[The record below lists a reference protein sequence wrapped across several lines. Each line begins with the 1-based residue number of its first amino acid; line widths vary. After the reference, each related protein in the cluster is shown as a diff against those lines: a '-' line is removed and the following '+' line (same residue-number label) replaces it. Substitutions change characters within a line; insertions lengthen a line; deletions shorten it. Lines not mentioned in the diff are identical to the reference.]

1 MNNLNS
7 RKAPKLKKLAPE
19 IQALLNALP
28 DPIFIRNYDRQIV
41 FKNKAAYTVCPRS
54 TGAYEDPYRFFP
66 DKVKEE
72 IFSTQSEVLNTAQPS
87 PVEVDFFIDGAPT
100 LLEICISVL
109 NLDGKEDLL
118 MERMSFKGP
127 KEVDHRVLKKENN
140 YLRRALDL
148 NATAIFSKNLNG
160 EFTFANER
168 FASFYNTE
176 INNLIGKKESVFN
189 PHPEQIE
196 QYHKDDEDL
205 IKSKEPVHITE
216 EVLTNQEGEVR
227 WLNTLRIPV
236 WDEDGQIAE
245 VMGVAVD
252 ITEQKLNDMAREE
265 SEVRLRLVLNSNE
278 DRIWAVDKN
287 MELIFFNEI
296 WEKEFAEVFGV
307 RPRKGDNI
315 LEILP
320 KDISS
325 GWEIGYQAVFAG
337 ETLGSDWSYATLAGE
352 RVDMAYNM
360 SPIKDTNGNIIGC
373 AGFAKDVTLLRKAEE
388 NLRETVASLT
398 ATLES
403 TTDAILVVSKD
414 KTIKQFNSRM
424 SEMWDIP
431 VQLLQEG
438 CQKKVLDIA
447 KRQVIDEKAFLA
459 GVQKMYAKEDAVNC
473 EIIHFKDGRIIE
485 RYSLPQ
491 YMGSTIVGR
500 VLSFRDITD
509 KVNSEGLLRKN
520 VSFLETLI
528 ESIPNPVF
536 AKNRDLKFTMCNS
549 AFANILEL
557 DKADIIGKE
566 VVEIT
571 SSRLD
576 EICEHID
583 EKLIKT
589 GGFHSRTFKLSKT
602 DPENKYGEIIVQK
615 QTFNDTNGDIDGI
628 IGVIVDITEIKKA
641 QNELQDK
648 NEELQRYIDSNL
660 QLENF
665 AYFASHDLKEPLR
678 TIGNFTQL
686 LQKRYSSQLDDT
698 AMEYMNFIVDGAQTM
713 NRLINDLLTYSRVN
727 SEEHELEEINISS
740 LLDSIAYNLRQAIDE
755 SGAQVEKINMPA
767 EIKGSRTKLFQLFLN
782 LLANALKFRKPDTT
796 PHIIIKSEEQKSHWL
811 FSVTDNGI
819 GISPEF
825 HDKIFVLFRKL
836 HGRSRYEGTGI
847 GLALCK
853 KIVEQHGGKM
863 WVESEEGRGTTFYLT
878 LQK

>member
-7 RKAPKLKKLAPE
+7 KKAPKLKQLAPKT
-19 IQALLNALP
+19 QAILNALP
-28 DPIFIRNYDRQIV
+28 DPIFIRGCDRELL
-41 FKNKAAYTVCPRS
+41 FKNKIAYSVCPRS

-66 DKVKEE
+66 DNVKEQL
-72 IFSTQSEVLNTAQPS
+72 SATRTEVLNTGQPA
-87 PVEVDFFIDGAPT
+87 PVEVDFYIDGEPT
-100 LLEICISVL
+100 LLEICISIL
-109 NLDGKEDLL
+109 NLDGEEDLL

-127 KEVDHRVLKKENN
+127 KEIDHSLLKKENS
-140 YLRRALDL
+140 YLRRALEL
-148 NATAIFSKNLNG
+148 NDTAIFSKNLDG

-168 FASFYNTE
+168 FAEIYNTDV
-176 INNLIGKKESVFN
+176 NNLIGKKESVFN
-189 PHPEQIE
+189 PDPVQIQQYDEQDDLLIKNQEQIR
-196 QYHKDDEDL
+196 Q
-205 IKSKEPVHITE
+205 E
-216 EVLTNQEGEVR
+216 EVVTNHEGEVR
-227 WLNTLRIPV
+227 WLNTLRIPI
-236 WDEDGQIAE
+236 WDEEGQIAE
-245 VMGVAVD
+245 IMGVAVD
-252 ITEQKLNDMAREE
+252 VTEQKLNEMAREE

-287 MELIFFNEI
+287 LELIFFNEI
-296 WEKEFAEVFGV
+296 WEREFAEVFGV
-307 RPRKGDNI
+307 QPRRGDNI
-315 LEILP
+315 VDILP
-320 KDISS
+320 AEISN
-325 GWEIGYQAVFAG
+325 GWEIGYKAVFNG
-337 ETLGSDWSYATLAGE
+337 ETLSNDWSYNTLDGE
-352 RVDMAYNM
+352 RVDMAFTM
-360 SPIKDTNGNIIGC
+360 SPIKDRDGNIIGC
-373 AGFAKDVTLLRKAEE
+373 AGFAKDVTALRKAEE
-388 NLRETVASLT
+388 ELRQTVASLT

-414 KTIKQFNSRM
+414 RTITQFNSRM
-424 SEMWDIP
+424 CEMWNIP
-431 VQLLQEG
+431 AEMFEKG
-438 CQKKVLDIA
+438 CQEAVLNIA
-447 KRQVIDEKAFLA
+447 KQQVADEAEFLR
-459 GVQKMYAKEDAVNC
+459 GVHKMYAKEDAVNC
-473 EIIHFKDGRIIE
+473 EIINFKDGRIIE

-491 YMGSTIVGR
+491 LSGNKIIGR

-509 KVNSEGLLRKN
+509 KVKSEGLLRKN
-520 VSFLETLI
+520 VTFLETLI

-549 AFANILEL
+549 AFAQILRLE
-557 DKADIIGKE
+557 KSDIIGKE
-566 VVEIT
+566 VVDIT

-589 GGFHSRTFKLSKT
+589 GGFHSRAFKLSKT

-615 QTFNDTNGDIDGI
+615 QTFNDVNGEIDGI
-628 IGVIVDITEIKKA
+628 IGVIVDITEIKEA
-641 QNELQDK
+641 QNELQHK

-686 LQKRYSSQLDDT
+686 LQKRYSDQLDKT

-727 SEEHELEEINISS
+727 SEEHDPEEINISS

-755 SGAQVEKINMPA
+755 SSAQIEKVNMPA
-767 EIKGSRTKLFQLFLN
+767 TIKGSRTKLFQLFLN
-782 LLANALKFRKPDTT
+782 LLANALKFRKPDTP
-796 PHIIIKSEEQKSHWL
+796 PHIIITSEEQDNHWL
-811 FSVTDNGI
+811 FSVADNGI

-825 HDKIFVLFRKL
+825 HEKIFVLFRKL

-863 WVESEEGRGTTFYLT
+863 WLTSEEGQGTTFYLT